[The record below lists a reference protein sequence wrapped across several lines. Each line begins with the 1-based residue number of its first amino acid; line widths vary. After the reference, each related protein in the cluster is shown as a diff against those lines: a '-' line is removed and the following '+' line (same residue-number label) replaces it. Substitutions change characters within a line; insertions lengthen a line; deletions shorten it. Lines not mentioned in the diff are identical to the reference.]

1 MSTFSRGRALVLTLA
16 VTIGL
21 GQLVSACAPV
31 MLAGAGATAGATAGV
46 AATQERGA
54 KVVLSDARIRDDI
67 NDLWFQKSRELYSS
81 INLQVQEARVLLSGS
96 VADPQNRV
104 DAVRLVW
111 QVKGVKEVI
120 NEIEI
125 KDDSSLSDW
134 FTDVKIGTELRNK
147 LRFDKAVSSTNY
159 SVEVVN
165 QNVYLIG
172 VAQDQAELDR
182 VIAHAKDV
190 QYVRRVVNYVR
201 LKDDPARKS

>member
-1 MSTFSRGRALVLTLA
+1 MSTFSRGRTLVLTLA

-21 GQLVSACAPV
+21 GQFISACAPV
-31 MLAGAGATAGATAGV
+31 VLVGAGATAGV
-46 AATQERGA
+46 AATQERGPKGA
-54 KVVLSDARIRDDI
+54 LSDTRIRVDI
-67 NDLWFQKSRELYSS
+67 NHLWFQKSTELYSS
-81 INLQVQEARVLLSGS
+81 INLQVQEARVLLSGT
-96 VADPQNRV
+96 VADPQTRV

-111 QVKGVKEVI
+111 QVEGVKEVI

-125 KDDSSLSDW
+125 KDDSSISDW
-134 FTDVKIGTELRNK
+134 FTDAKIGTELRNK
-147 LRFDKAVSSTNY
+147 LRFDKAVSSINY

-165 QNVYLIG
+165 QSVYLIG

-190 QYVRRVVNYVR
+190 DYVRRVVNYVR

>member
-1 MSTFSRGRALVLTLA
+1 MFIFSRGHTLSLTLA

-21 GQLVSACAPV
+21 GQVVSACAPV
-31 MLAGAGATAGATAGV
+31 VLVGAGAAAGV
-46 AATQERGA
+46 ASTQERGA
-54 KVVLSDARIRDDI
+54 GGIVSDTRIRADI
-67 NDLWFQKSRELYSS
+67 NHLWFQESTELFSS
-81 INLQVQEARVLLSGS
+81 INLQVQEARVLLSGT
-96 VADPQNRV
+96 VDDPQTRV

-111 QVKGVKEVI
+111 QVEGVKEVI

-125 KDDSSLSDW
+125 KDDSSLTDW
-134 FTDVKIGTELRNK
+134 FTDAKIGTELRNK
-147 LRFDKAVSSTNY
+147 LRFDKAISSINY

-190 QYVRRVVNYVR
+190 DYVRRVLNYVR

>member
-1 MSTFSRGRALVLTLA
+1 MFIFNRGRTLSLTLA

-21 GQLVSACAPV
+21 GQFVSACAPV
-31 MLAGAGATAGATAGV
+31 VLVGAGAAAGV
-46 AATQERGA
+46 ASTQERGT
-54 KVVLSDARIRDDI
+54 KGILSDTRIRTDI
-67 NDLWFQKSRELYSS
+67 NNLWYEESTELYGN
-81 INLQVQEARVLLSGS
+81 INLQVQEARVLLSGT
-96 VADPQNRV
+96 VDDPQTRV

-111 QVKGVKEVI
+111 QVEGVKEVI

-125 KDDSSLSDW
+125 NDDSLLTDW
-134 FTDVKIGTELRNK
+134 FTDAKIGTELRNK
-147 LRFDKAVSSTNY
+147 LRFDKAVSSINY

-172 VAQDQAELDR
+172 VAQDQAELER

-190 QYVRRVVNYVR
+190 DYVRRVVNYIR